1 MMIYEEVFRR
11 FQKERIDYMIVGGI
25 ATNLLGALR
34 ATADLDIVIDT
45 TRENM
50 TRVDTV
56 MKALGYRLKQPIDIK
71 KLDERALKGLMK
83 TKHLKAIS
91 YHNINEPMKEV
102 DIVVDSPVSFE
113 RAKKRMVKMTVG
125 GLNLPVISIDD
136 LIRMKVK
143 AARSV
148 DKYDVAEL
156 RKIKKMRAR

>member
-1 MMIYEEVFRR
+1 MMIYEEVLRR
-11 FQKERIDYMIVGGI
+11 FQEKRVDYMIVGGI

-34 ATADLDIVIDT
+34 ATADLDIVIDING
-45 TRENM
+45 ENM
-50 TRVDTV
+50 IRVDAI
-56 MKALGYRLKQPIDIK
+56 MRALGYRLKQPIDIK
-71 KLDERALKGLMK
+71 RLDERALKDLIK

-113 RAKKRMVKMTVG
+113 RAKKRMVKIAVG
-125 GLNLPVISIDD
+125 GLTLPVISIDD

-143 AARSV
+143 AGRSV